1 MLVGLFEVQANIMA
15 ARSVCTTLRSS
26 LGPKGA
32 PSSIFFFI
40 SITIDS
46 LPPGMDK
53 ILVSSD
59 GEVCV
64 SNDGATILERME
76 VENEIAKVLSTFNY
90 FYSFYVNLMSM
101 ASGQLLVELSKSQD
115 QEIGDGTT
123 GVVVLAGALLEQAE
137 LLLDRGLHP
146 RRISDGFEVA
156 CKV

>member
-1 MLVGLFEVQANIMA
+1 M
-15 ARSVCTTLRSS
+15 
-26 LGPKGA
+26 
-32 PSSIFFFI
+32 
-40 SITIDS
+40 
-46 LPPGMDK
+46 
-53 ILVSSD
+53 SSD

-76 VENEIAKVLSTFNY
+76 VENEIAKVFESLSYFTFRFIVHFVY
-90 FYSFYVNLMSM
+90 LSIDVEFECFE
-101 ASGQLLVELSKSQD
+101 QLLVELSKSQD

-156 CKV
+156 CKVQDLIIGLCSLYSDWLIKLLICRLLVSIWTLFAIELFSRRTITLN